1 MVWCSYVIEENEQG
15 TWLYTPEGSIVAGRR
30 GHVVRSSFMGVPEAP
45 GLHVLQLVPA
55 GGVWWFGTWAVDHG
69 APRTAID
76 ICTPPAF
83 HDGQWSYV
91 DLELDVYR
99 RQETVGIFDRDELE
113 EACRLGT
120 ISPIEREV
128 CLRTAARLDDR
139 LRGTDW
145 LLDEVVWDRLAA
157 SVRLNLPPLVDVPAP

>member
-1 MVWCSYVIEENEQG
+1 MVWKAYVLGDDEYG
-15 TWLYTPEGSIVAGRR
+15 TWLYTPEGSRVVGRR
-30 GHVVRSSFMGVPEAP
+30 GGVVSSSFVGIPDAP

-55 GGVWWFGTWAVDHG
+55 DGGWWFGTWAVDHV

-83 HDGQWSYV
+83 AEDEWSYV

-99 RQETVGIFDRDELE
+99 RQDTVGIFDDDEFD
-113 EACRLGT
+113 EACQSGL
-120 ISPIEREV
+120 ISADERDV
-128 CLRTAARLDDR
+128 CLAAAAELDDR
-139 LRGTDW
+139 LRGSDR

-157 SVRLNLPPLVDVPAP
+157 GVRLDVPALPDTPPR